1 MTENL
6 HGGLSGVRSKT
17 MGKITE
23 FLFGKSF
30 DYEEMYHN
38 QLTEN
43 SELKE
48 ELHQMRENSWEK
60 EVEHQKKINSILSGD
75 LANPIIER
83 LRNDYIFVCN
93 NRADLQYKLQR
104 YENTDLDRENKKLT
118 SEIKC
123 LKFKI
128 EELEREK
135 AELIKLLDRYDV
147 FFKSLGKE

>member
-1 MTENL
+1 
-6 HGGLSGVRSKT
+6 

-30 DYEEMYHN
+30 DYEELYHN
-38 QLTEN
+38 QLAEN

-48 ELHQMRENSWEK
+48 KISDMNQKSFQEQ
-60 EVEHQKKINSILSGD
+60 VETERRINNAITGNLSIPVID
-75 LANPIIER
+75 R
-83 LRNDYIFVCN
+83 LRNDYVSVCN
-93 NRADLQYKLQR
+93 DRAGLQYKLQR

-147 FFKSLGKE
+147 FFKALGKE

>member
-1 MTENL
+1 
-6 HGGLSGVRSKT
+6 

-23 FLFGKSF
+23 FLFGQSF
-30 DYEEMYHN
+30 DYEEMFHN

-43 SELKE
+43 QKLKE
-48 ELHQMRENSWEK
+48 ELHQMRENLWEK
-60 EVEHQKKINSILSGD
+60 EAEHQKKINSILSGG
-75 LANPIIER
+75 LANPIIDR
-83 LRNDYIFVCN
+83 LRNDYVSVCN
-93 NRADLQYKLQR
+93 DRADLQYKLQR

-147 FFKSLGKE
+147 FFKSLSKE

>member
-1 MTENL
+1 
-6 HGGLSGVRSKT
+6 

-38 QLTEN
+38 QLAEN

-48 ELHQMRENSWEK
+48 KIFDMNQESFQEK
-60 EVEHQKKINSILSGD
+60 IETERRINNAITGNLLVPVID
-75 LANPIIER
+75 R
-83 LRNDYIFVCN
+83 LRNDYVSVCN
-93 NRADLQYKLQR
+93 DRTDLRYKLQR

-135 AELIKLLDRYDV
+135 TELIKLLDRYDV
-147 FFKSLGKE
+147 FFKALGKE

>member
-1 MTENL
+1 
-6 HGGLSGVRSKT
+6 

-23 FLFGKSF
+23 FLFGQSF
-30 DYEEMYHN
+30 DYEELYHK
-38 QLTEN
+38 QLAEN

-48 ELHQMRENSWEK
+48 QISDMNQKSFQEQ
-60 EVEHQKKINSILSGD
+60 VETERRINNAITGNHLVPVID
-75 LANPIIER
+75 R
-83 LRNDYIFVCN
+83 LRNDYVFVCKD
-93 NRADLQYKLQR
+93 RADLQYKLQR

-135 AELIKLLDRYDV
+135 AELIKLLDRYDS
-147 FFKSLGKE
+147 FFKSLGREDK

>member
-1 MTENL
+1 
-6 HGGLSGVRSKT
+6 

-23 FLFGKSF
+23 FLFGQSF
-30 DYEEMYHN
+30 DYEEMFHN
-38 QLTEN
+38 QLAKN
-43 SELKE
+43 SKLKE
-48 ELHQMRENSWEK
+48 EIHDMNEKSYQQMVDTERRVNDALK
-60 EVEHQKKINSILSGD
+60 GN

-83 LRNDYIFVCN
+83 LRNDYVSVCN
-93 NRADLQYKLQR
+93 DRADLRYKLQR

-147 FFKSLGKE
+147 FFKALGKE

>member
-1 MTENL
+1 
-6 HGGLSGVRSKT
+6 

-30 DYEEMYHN
+30 DYEELYHN

-43 SELKE
+43 RELKE
-48 ELHQMRENSWEK
+48 KIFDIDQKAFQK
-60 EVEHQKKINSILSGD
+60 EIETERRINNAITGNLSI
-75 LANPIIER
+75 PVVER
-83 LRNDYIFVCN
+83 LRNDYISVCK

-147 FFKSLGKE
+147 FFKSLSKE

>member
-1 MTENL
+1 
-6 HGGLSGVRSKT
+6 

-23 FLFGKSF
+23 FLFGQSF
-30 DYEEMYHN
+30 DYEELYHK
-38 QLTEN
+38 QLAEN
-43 SELKE
+43 SKLKE
-48 ELHQMRENSWEK
+48 QISDMNQKSFQEK
-60 EVEHQKKINSILSGD
+60 IETERRINNAITGNHLVPVID
-75 LANPIIER
+75 R

-147 FFKSLGKE
+147 FFKALGREDK

>member
-1 MTENL
+1 
-6 HGGLSGVRSKT
+6 

-23 FLFGKSF
+23 FLFGQSF
-30 DYEEMYHN
+30 DYEEMFHN
-38 QLTEN
+38 QLAEN
-43 SELKE
+43 SKLKE
-48 ELHQMRENSWEK
+48 QISDMNQKSFQEQMETERR
-60 EVEHQKKINSILSGD
+60 INNAITGN
-75 LANPIIER
+75 LAIPVIDR
-83 LRNDYIFVCN
+83 LRSDYVSVCN
-93 NRADLQYKLQR
+93 DRADLQYKLQR

-147 FFKSLGKE
+147 FFKSLGREDK

>member
-1 MTENL
+1 
-6 HGGLSGVRSKT
+6 
-17 MGKITE
+17 MGKIIE

-38 QLTEN
+38 QLAEN

-48 ELHQMRENSWEK
+48 KIFDMNQESFQEK
-60 EVEHQKKINSILSGD
+60 IETERRINNAITGNLLVPVID
-75 LANPIIER
+75 R
-83 LRNDYIFVCN
+83 LRNDYVSVCN
-93 NRADLQYKLQR
+93 DRTDLQHKLQR

>member
-1 MTENL
+1 
-6 HGGLSGVRSKT
+6 
-17 MGKITE
+17 MGKIIE

-38 QLTEN
+38 QLAEN

-48 ELHQMRENSWEK
+48 KIFDMNQESFQEK
-60 EVEHQKKINSILSGD
+60 IETERRINNAITGNLSIPVID
-75 LANPIIER
+75 R
-83 LRNDYIFVCN
+83 LRNDYVSVCN
-93 NRADLQYKLQR
+93 DRTDLRYKLQR

-135 AELIKLLDRYDV
+135 TELIKLLDRYDV
-147 FFKSLGKE
+147 FFKALGKE